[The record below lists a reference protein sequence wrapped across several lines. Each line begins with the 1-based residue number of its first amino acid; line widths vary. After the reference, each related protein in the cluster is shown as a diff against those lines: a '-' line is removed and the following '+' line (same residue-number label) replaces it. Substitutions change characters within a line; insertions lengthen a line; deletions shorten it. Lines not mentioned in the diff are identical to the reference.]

1 LCSKRSLFILLRPLN
16 PYAWRFRSKAFSSA
30 RPFPF
35 GDFLSFLLLGHSA
48 QRGERLYQRRR
59 GDYI

>member
-1 LCSKRSLFILLRPLN
+1 LN

-48 QRGERLYQRRR
+48 QRGERLYHRRR